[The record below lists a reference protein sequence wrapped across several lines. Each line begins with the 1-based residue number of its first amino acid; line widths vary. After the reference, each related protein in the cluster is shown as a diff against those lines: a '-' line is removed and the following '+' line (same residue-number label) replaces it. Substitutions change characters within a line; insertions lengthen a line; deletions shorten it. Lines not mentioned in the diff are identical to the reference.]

1 MQQQSDIIIVGGG
14 LNGPALALALA
25 GGGFSVTLIDALPL
39 ADLRGAAFDGRAY
52 AIALASQRMMTALGL
67 WPALADHAQPI
78 LDIVASDGRPG
89 EGASPLFLHFDHHE
103 LEEGPM
109 GYMIEDRFLRR
120 ALLQA
125 VADHPGIKAINGR
138 QVKAQEVAET
148 GVTVTLDGG
157 KRLSAG
163 LLVGCD
169 GRNSGTAKRAG
180 ISRVGHD
187 YMQTAL
193 VAAIGHEKPHNG
205 VAHQFFMPSGPLGIL
220 PLPGNVSSIVWA
232 ETRERAAYLSALD
245 DAAFLAELR
254 PAFGDFLGPLHLAGV
269 RFSYDLKLSIAE
281 RFVAPRLA
289 LVGDAAHGLH
299 PLAGQ
304 GLNLGFR
311 DVAALA
317 ETLIMAKR
325 RGEDFATPLVLQRY
339 QQWRRFDTST
349 MAIATEGINRLFSNN
364 NPILRLGRDLG
375 LGAVNAMPGLRRSFM
390 RTAAGLQGE
399 LPKLMHGREI

>member
-52 AIALASQRMMTALGL
+52 AIALASQRMLTALGL

-78 LDIVASDGRPG
+78 LDIVASDGRAG

-125 VADHPGIKAINGR
+125 VVDHPGITAINGK
-138 QVKAQEVAET
+138 QVKAQEVTET

-232 ETRERAAYLSALD
+232 ETRERASYLSALD

-349 MAIATEGINRLFSNN
+349 MAIATEGINRLFSND

-375 LGAVNAMPGLRRSFM
+375 LGAVNAMPWLRRSFM